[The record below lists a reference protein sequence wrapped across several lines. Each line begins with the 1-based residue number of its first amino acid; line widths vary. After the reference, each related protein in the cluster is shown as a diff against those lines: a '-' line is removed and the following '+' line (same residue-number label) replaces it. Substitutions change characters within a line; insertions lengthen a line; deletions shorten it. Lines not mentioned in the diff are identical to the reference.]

1 MKRLIKGLAALV
13 ALAAA
18 VGGIPWML
26 LRYGH
31 WPITSLPT
39 MAWVRH
45 LNDRFVSDRT
55 IVSVLTVAVWLV
67 WAAFAYSVIIEL
79 AAALRG
85 AKAPHISLAG
95 PLQSMARGLVA
106 AIVVTVSINHG
117 STSLAATMPA
127 GLAVPRV
134 PVAALVHGAPM
145 TPMRSTVL
153 TRSVDVRP
161 TVRVETTPTRLAAVP
176 LDVSVPRTV
185 VVERNDSPWL
195 IAERCLGDGMRW
207 RELWDLNRG
216 VTQADGRAWTDQQVL
231 LQGWTLALPRTG
243 VADAVDEQ
251 KSGSTIYVV
260 VKGDTLSDIAEDELG
275 NERLYPEI
283 FDASRTIDQPDGRHL
298 SDPNLILPGWKL
310 SIPSHLQHPAPTAP
324 VPSVPLPTAAVAVP
338 APPLPPSTTL
348 PPPSGD
354 AADPTLPPPSVVSS
368 TAVTNPLPNTVVPV
382 SIAPVTS
389 APPATTVA
397 RSGTRSGGSYIAL
410 LAAVGGSIALASG
423 LAIRIGLLRRRR
435 RTNSGTRRPKAEVHE
450 PDIRTILRAA
460 DIPLVRWAGQ
470 ELAQLVGDLKRAD
483 ITAGPQAVEL
493 SGASG
498 IEVLWSDPQQHAP
511 ERWQIAD
518 GGWAWRLP
526 YDPEAPSPANSLP
539 SAIPALV
546 TIGIR
551 EGRQLLI
558 DLEAFGSIAVNGPA
572 DMVDGFLRSVAVE
585 LATDQDLADAYV
597 QVVGLDVPATRFE
610 RLTTTDIDEAVAELD
625 GIRKSIADAM
635 SVSHIDSTFVAR
647 VASDTPLEVT
657 VAVIG
662 TASPDGQIEPV
673 PARSGVAVIG
683 IGHAIEAACRIE
695 LSADGTARIEPLGIT
710 FKPVRLTVD
719 ASDAIENV
727 FVELRNLAVEIDDV
741 ALVIAEAVP
750 PEAVS
755 GESDDQEPVTC
766 QVAQL
771 DLAPTAAGD
780 VDLLDRASGNLPSA
794 GSMDAVVSRPSGG
807 DGEGID
813 ENTSAPNVNGRSI
826 GDEAPTL
833 PFDPSDPPVDAER
846 AGPKMVVK
854 VLGVPCVPDR
864 PNLGHREVVITTIL
878 ACRGGAVA
886 GSYVQDA
893 VWEGSPVE
901 QKTVWNIF
909 GSTRTALGKFPD
921 GTRVMLTSENRR
933 LQLDPGVTTDLA
945 LLRSAVQNAQT
956 TSSAEA
962 IRLLSAA
969 LDMVDGQ
976 PFDDAGYDWAYS
988 EQLVSEANS
997 LIIAAACQLTPL
1009 ALAAGVVDVARNAVR
1024 RALRAVPGDEDL
1036 YRCRLRVEGHS
1047 GNLTGVRSAYAELVA
1062 ALKTLD
1068 AKPSDET
1075 VALYDRLV
1083 RHYVA

>member
-710 FKPVRLTVD
+710 FVPARLTID
-719 ASDAIENV
+719 ASDAIDNV

-755 GESDDQEPVTC
+755 GESDEQESAVC
-766 QVAQL
+766 HEAEL
-771 DLAPTAAGD
+771 DLAPIAMSR
-780 VDLLDRASGNLPSA
+780 VDLLDRASRNLPYA
-794 GSMDAVVSRPSGG
+794 GSMDTVVNRPLGG
-807 DGEGID
+807 DGDGIA
-813 ENTSAPNVNGRSI
+813 ENASALHLNRSHVNGQSI
-826 GDEAPTL
+826 GGEVPTL
-833 PFDPSDPPVDAER
+833 PFDPSDPPAEDER
-846 AGPKMVVK
+846 AGPQMVVK

-864 PNLGHREVVITTIL
+864 PNLGHREVVMGAT
-878 ACRGGAVA
+878 CR
-886 GSYVQDA
+886 
-893 VWEGSPVE
+893 
-901 QKTVWNIF
+901 
-909 GSTRTALGKFPD
+909 TRCGKAAQ
-921 GTRVMLTSENRR
+921 SNRK
-933 LQLDPGVTTDLA
+933 LCG
-945 LLRSAVQNAQT
+945 
-956 TSSAEA
+956 TSSAA
-962 IRLLSAA
+962 PARRS
-969 LDMVDGQ
+969 
-976 PFDDAGYDWAYS
+976 
-988 EQLVSEANS
+988 ANS
-997 LIIAAACQLTPL
+997 RT
-1009 ALAAGVVDVARNAVR
+1009 
-1024 RALRAVPGDEDL
+1024 
-1036 YRCRLRVEGHS
+1036 
-1047 GNLTGVRSAYAELVA
+1047 GNESC
-1062 ALKTLD
+1062 
-1068 AKPSDET
+1068 
-1075 VALYDRLV
+1075 
-1083 RHYVA
+1083 